1 MASAKNK
8 FFLTAVFILAV
19 CSGSLCFF
27 NKNRLEFPPSK
38 RIQLDSP
45 YLVRDR
51 GDLRYILDKQRT
63 RIVVVEKDSNV
74 VRCVLPNGS
83 QDADTFYYADDFMVD
98 ESGNVYVKEGAWNG
112 NRISREAILVYD
124 SHGRYV
130 QTCMDLK
137 HDRIINKHKVMLLS
151 VDGAKI
157 TYALKNRTGVCVC
170 VLDIHAKQKVKRD
183 FVFDDAF
190 DFVNDMTQ
198 TPDGKIYLLDKSGRL
213 FKLDESPRPAFKMI
227 YEAGADEYPNW
238 IEPSSSGKLLYAD
251 LYSDSVMELDLAS
264 GKKNLVLPN
273 CGSVTVTPIAFSR
286 MQNPAKNSTMMKEEG
301 LLYAAFAVF
310 SICAAL
316 LVVALLVFFF
326 KSKMHVIRRITV
338 YIVIVV
344 MAVAGT
350 ITYKLTGEFSKVMRV
365 QILAQMEN
373 MAYSVA
379 NSIRPAT
386 LDSIQSA
393 ADFSSKEYREMI
405 LSMQSVIDPTLEI
418 NKNVYCDIFKYD
430 EKRGAYACAYL
441 DQAIGTYFPL
451 TAGEA
456 EEIKQIYQTSRSVSS
471 SKDDT
476 SASYTYVSV
485 PVVNDYGRVCG
496 VVSVMTENFMLTDQI
511 NAMKKSVLLG
521 IVVTLIF
528 VWLAMGE
535 ALSYILS
542 KSQAEMDMQEKAA
555 RGEPVE
561 KAFPHYYIRIM
572 VFALFAAY
580 NMTTTFLPIVLAKG
594 ALDSLGEKAGT
605 VAAALPISV
614 NLFIIGLMALFCEG
628 MIKKFGCKKIVA
640 IGAALSAA
648 SNLIIFAF
656 PSSYAA
662 LFFALVIDGVGV
674 GLTTNSMYLMVSQ
687 IPDAKNRTSGYA
699 AYNAAQVSGINF
711 GMLCGAAL
719 ASSIGRRM
727 IFPLVSVMW
736 LVSAILFALLLRTLG
751 LNAGGG
757 DSEQK
762 SLARDRVGLVRVLS
776 FLRHRRVWS
785 YIILV
790 QAPFALM
797 GSFVYYYLPLYSD
810 VNGLSEVTVAVLM
823 MLYSMFAI
831 YLGNGLTKFVIQR
844 TGPASPYASIVLCAA
859 AVLVYAATGTF
870 WGLLAAIFV
879 LGLANGFG
887 RSVQQAQFSMLDEC
901 EKYGVPDAMGIFNF
915 TDFIGQSFGPAVMG
929 LVFLSKN
936 MLGSTLAFALA
947 LALVS
952 VAHVAINLTKGKK
965 SE

>member
-1 MASAKNK
+1 MASDKNK
-8 FFLTAVFILAV
+8 FFLTIVFILAV
-19 CSGSLCFF
+19 CSGAFCFL
-27 NKNRLEFPPSK
+27 NKARLEFPVTK
-38 RIQLDSP
+38 AVQLDSP
-45 YLVRDR
+45 YIVRDH

-63 RIVVVEKDSNV
+63 RIVVLEKESNV
-74 VRCVLPNGS
+74 VRCVLPDGS

-98 ESGNVYVKEGAWNG
+98 ESGNIYVKEGAWDG

-124 SHGRYV
+124 AQGRYV

-137 HDRIINKHKVMLLS
+137 HDRIVNKHKAMLLS
-151 VDGAKI
+151 VGGGKVA
-157 TYALKNRTGVCVC
+157 YALKNKASVCIYTLNVRTGEKTKMEF
-170 VLDIHAKQKVKRD
+170 A
-183 FVFDDAF
+183 FDNAF

-198 TPDGKIYLLDKSGRL
+198 TPDGEIYLLDKSGL
-213 FKLDESPRPAFKMI
+213 LFNLEPLQAPPFKLVYRA
-227 YEAGADEYPNW
+227 AADEYPNW
-238 IEPSSSGKLLYAD
+238 IEPSSEGKLLYAD

-264 GKKNLVLPN
+264 GQKRLVLAD
-273 CGSVTVTPIAFSR
+273 CGSVTVTPVAFSR
-286 MQNPAKNSTMMKEEG
+286 LQNPAKNAKMMKDSG
-301 LLYAAFAVF
+301 LLFAALAVF
-310 SICAAL
+310 ALCAACL
-316 LVVALLVFFF
+316 AVALLVFFF
-326 KSKMHVIRRITV
+326 RSKMHVIRRITV

-350 ITYKLTGEFSKVMRV
+350 ITYKLTGEFSKVMRA

-386 LDSIQSA
+386 LDSIQTA
-393 ADFSSKEYREMI
+393 ADFASKEYREMI
-405 LSMQSVIDPTLEI
+405 LNMRSVIDPALEI
-418 NKNVYCDIFKYD
+418 NRNVYCDIFKYD

-485 PVVNDYGRVCG
+485 PVVNDNGRVCG
-496 VVSVMTENFMLTDQI
+496 VVSVMTENFMLADQI
-511 NAMKKSVLLG
+511 SNMKKSVLLG

-555 RGEPVE
+555 RGEAVE

-594 ALDSLGEKAGT
+594 ALESLGEKAGT

-628 MIKKFGCKKIVA
+628 MIKRYGCKKIVA
-640 IGAALSAA
+640 VGAALSAA
-648 SNLIIFAF
+648 SNLIIFVF
-656 PSSYAA
+656 PVSYVA

-711 GMLCGAAL
+711 GMLGGAAL

-736 LVSAILFALLLRTLG
+736 VVSALLFILLMRTLG
-751 LNAGGG
+751 LSVSG
-757 DSEQK
+757 DSEKK
-762 SLARDRVGLVRVLS
+762 SLVRERGGLGRVLS

-785 YIILV
+785 FILFI

-844 TGPASPYASIVLCAA
+844 TGPASPYASIILSAA
-859 AVLVYAATGTF
+859 AVLVYALTQTF

-929 LVFLSKN
+929 LVFLSRN
-936 MLGSTLAFALA
+936 MVGSTLAFALA

-952 VAHVAINLTKGKK
+952 VAHLVVNVTKRK
-965 SE
+965 E